1 MSKRGI
7 TYMHIFIWLFA
18 IFANLPYSNIIHKSP
33 PQLIISNFIAFFYLM
48 FLFYL
53 FYLFIAP
60 LFLNK
65 KKLTEFLIISFF
77 VLLIMPF
84 FGYSMLFFVRAIFE
98 GTFQDFYHGY
108 SIKMHMS
115 GYFPVLTA
123 AVFGSF
129 FRVIINWFSTMNQKA
144 ELDRQKLIAELD
156 LIKSKLSPHFL
167 FNTLNNIDSLIQ
179 NNPEKASEML
189 IKLSE
194 MMRYMTYETSAE
206 YVELKKEVDHIKNL
220 IELHSLRIKTPE
232 NIRADFTGDMTTRI
246 APTLFVPLIENA
258 FKFAGLE
265 NNKPQI
271 DISLS
276 SKNGIVEFKIS
287 NNYEKHSKY
296 SKKVD
301 SGFGIINLKKR
312 LDLTYPGKYNLV
324 IEPAEFI
331 FNAKLT
337 IDTNGY

>member
-18 IFANLPYSNIIHKSP
+18 IFANLPYSVITHKDP
-33 PQLIISNFIAFFYLM
+33 PQQVISYIIAFLYLM

-53 FYLFIAP
+53 FYLFLAP

-65 KKLTEFLIISFF
+65 KKLIEFFLISFF
-77 VLLIMPF
+77 VVLIMPF
-84 FGYSMLFFVRAIFE
+84 FGYSILFFVRAIFD
-98 GTFQDFYHGY
+98 GTFHDFYRGY

-129 FRVIINWFSTMNQKA
+129 FRVIINWFNSMNQKT
-144 ELDRQKLIAELD
+144 ELAKQKLMAELD
-156 LIKSKLSPHFL
+156 LIKSKLNPHFL

-179 NNPEKASEML
+179 NNPEKASEAL

-194 MMRYMTYETSAE
+194 MMRYMTYETSVE
-206 YVELKKEVDHIKNL
+206 YVELIKEIDHIKNL
-220 IELHSLRIKTPE
+220 IELQGLRIKTPE
-232 NIRADFTGDMTTRI
+232 DIKVEFTGDMTTKI
-246 APTLFVPLIENA
+246 APALFVPLIENA

-265 NNKPQI
+265 NNKPRI

-276 SKNGIVEFKIS
+276 SQNGIVEFKIS

-296 SKKVD
+296 SKNGD

-312 LDLTYPGKYNLV
+312 LELTYPGKYNLI
-324 IEPAEFI
+324 IEPSEFI
-331 FNAKLT
+331 FNVKLT
-337 IDTNGY
+337 VDTNGY

>member
-18 IFANLPYSNIIHKSP
+18 IFANLPYSSILHKAP
-33 PQLIISNFIAFFYLM
+33 PQQIVTNFVAFLYLM

-53 FYLFIAP
+53 FYSLIAP

-77 VLLIMPF
+77 VVLIMPF
-84 FGYSMLFFVRAIFE
+84 IGYSILFFIRAIFE
-98 GTFQDFYHGY
+98 GTFHDFYRGY
-108 SIKMHMS
+108 SIRMHMS

-129 FRVIINWFSTMNQKA
+129 FRVIINWFGTMNQKA
-144 ELDRQKLIAELD
+144 ELDRQKLLAELN

-179 NNPEKASEML
+179 NNSEKASEML

-206 YVELKKEVDHIKNL
+206 YVELIKEVDHIKNL
-220 IELHSLRIKTPE
+220 IELHGLRIKSPE
-232 NIRADFTGDMTTRI
+232 NIRAEFIGDMTTRI
-246 APTLFVPLIENA
+246 APALFVPLIENA
-258 FKFAGLE
+258 FKFASFE
-265 NNKPQI
+265 SNKPHV
-271 DISLS
+271 DISLT
-276 SKNGIVEFKIS
+276 SKNGIVEFNIS
-287 NNYEKHSKY
+287 NNYEKYSRY
-296 SKKVD
+296 SKNAN

-312 LDLTYPGKYNLV
+312 LDLTYPDKYNLV
-324 IEPAEFI
+324 IEPDEFI

-337 IDTNGY
+337 IDTNGN

>member
-18 IFANLPYSNIIHKSP
+18 VFANFPYSTLAHKSP
-33 PQLIISNFIAFFYLM
+33 PQQVVSYITAFFYLM
-48 FLFYL
+48 FIFYL
-53 FYLFIAP
+53 FYLFLVPI
-60 LFLNK
+60 FLDK
-65 KKLTEFLIISFF
+65 KKLTEFFLISFF
-77 VLLIMPF
+77 LILIMPF
-84 FGYSMLFFVRAIFE
+84 IGYSILFFERAIFE
-98 GTFQDFYHGY
+98 RTFQDFYRSY

-129 FRVIINWFSTMNQKA
+129 FRVIINWFSTMNLKA
-144 ELDRQKLIAELD
+144 ELDRQKLTAELD
-156 LIKSKLSPHFL
+156 HIKNKLNPHFL

-179 NNPEKASEML
+179 NNPEKASEAL

-206 YVELKKEVDHIKNL
+206 YVELIKEVDHIKNL
-220 IELHSLRIKTPE
+220 IELHCLRIKTPE
-232 NIRADFTGDMTTRI
+232 DIRAEFAGDMTTKI
-246 APTLFVPLIENA
+246 APALFVPLIENA

-265 NNKPQI
+265 NNKPRI
-271 DISLS
+271 GISLS
-276 SKNGIVEFKIS
+276 SKNGIIEFKIS
-287 NNYEKHSKY
+287 NNYEKFSKY
-296 SKKVD
+296 SKNAD

-324 IEPAEFI
+324 IESGEFI
-331 FNAKLT
+331 FNVKLSV
-337 IDTNGY
+337 DTNGY